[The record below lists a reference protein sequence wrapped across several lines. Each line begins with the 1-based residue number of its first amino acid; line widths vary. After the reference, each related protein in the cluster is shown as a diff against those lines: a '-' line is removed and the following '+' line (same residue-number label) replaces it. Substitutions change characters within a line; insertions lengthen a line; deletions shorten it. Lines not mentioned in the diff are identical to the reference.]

1 MEQKDNERNNFNGD
15 EEKDI
20 PLIFSDGEE
29 EKSYG
34 RFKDADALYS
44 SYLKLE
50 AEFTRRSQQLKR
62 LRSICAEHGLD
73 GEGQPIKGTDEA
85 HENIERGPEVEKEAS
100 AKAVTREKADKEEK
114 AEKAE
119 DAASF
124 SVPDGVREQIIK
136 EYLDGVVKG
145 RVPLLKSGGI
155 VPASR
160 QKISSIT
167 RAGNLSLQYFKEH

>member
-1 MEQKDNERNNFNGD
+1 MEKKDNERNNLN
-15 EEKDI
+15 EEEADKDI
-20 PLIFSDGEE
+20 PLLFSDGDE

-62 LRSICAEHGLD
+62 LKSICAEHGLD
-73 GEGQPIKGTDEA
+73 GEGQPLKGADEA
-85 HENIERGPEVEKEAS
+85 KENIADGPEAKSEKAASPEA
-100 AKAVTREKADKEEK
+100 REKADKEEK
-114 AEKAE
+114 ATA
-119 DAASF
+119 DSF
-124 SVPDGVREQIIK
+124 SVPDGVREKIIK

-145 RVPLLKSGGI
+145 RVPLLRGGGI
-155 VPASR
+155 VPAGK